1 MYSLNVFS
9 VCTKRN
15 NLFHDK
21 LRARQSSCLQLVNA
35 NDEGKLYYYNHNAR
49 MLLFQSRRVQSADSL
64 PNVKHHSRPI
74 HSAPVHSLSSEEIR
88 MVRYARAQF
97 ERRGG
102 FIRIFPSAESW
113 KRYSA
118 YLGTYLTF
126 SKA

>member
-1 MYSLNVFS
+1 
-9 VCTKRN
+9 
-15 NLFHDK
+15 
-21 LRARQSSCLQLVNA
+21 
-35 NDEGKLYYYNHNAR
+35 

-126 SKA
+126 QL